1 MSSNAQTLA
10 RPYARAAFD
19 LAKGDGLLA
28 DWSRRLAFSA
38 QVADEPVVRALLT
51 GPMLDGAAQVAL
63 MLPEGDTA
71 DGVYGRF
78 LAVLARNGRLPV
90 LPDIAAQFEVLRAE
104 DEGVV
109 KAVVRTAVPLEPAQ
123 ADALAASLRRRFG
136 RQVELRNEIDA
147 SVIAGAVI
155 DADGTVIDG
164 SVRGRLARMGSALSH

>member
-38 QVADEPVVRALLT
+38 EVADQPVVRSLLT

-78 LAVLARNGRLPV
+78 LATLARNGRLPV

-109 KAVVRTAVPLEPAQ
+109 KAVVRTAVPLDPGQ
-123 ADALAASLRRRFG
+123 AETLAASLRRRFG

-164 SVRGRLARMGSALSH
+164 SVRGRLARLGTALSH